1 MNDTLK
7 TALESIKAFWQKF
20 STKTKI
26 IFFSILGVVVVGA
39 IVLTVV
45 MNAPKFVLLYPSL
58 DNSEAKEVVAEIEE
72 RGLTYKEDDGSI
84 YVLESD
90 EASLRMD
97 LASMGHPYS
106 TYNYDFFLDNVDAMT
121 TDAERKIIENYQ
133 LTQKLETVIATID
146 TIERASV
153 TINLGEDSGYVIS
166 NKENA
171 KSSAGVLLTLSSGK
185 ELSASQVSGIRN
197 LIAKSVPNLDPDDV
211 SIVDTATGIELSASD
226 SLEVDKSTLKLSL
239 QSQYENN
246 IENKIKTL
254 LSKMLK
260 PDNYEVVA
268 RCDIDVDEG
277 IKEIITYT
285 PSEDNRG
292 VINHEEHKY
301 TAQGDDV
308 TGGGVPGTDSN
319 TGVSTYSTVI
329 EPDGDTIYVDSA
341 DTYDYLVSQM
351 KEQIQ
356 KQSAKILSLNV
367 SVVVKDKTID
377 EAQRDE
383 IEKLVA
389 NAAGIEQDRVVVFNS
404 AYIGEVDEEPTVP
417 VDTNIFAD
425 RSFVILLC
433 VIGAVLLIAL
443 ILLFALIRSARKN
456 KKAQEL
462 LLTAAT
468 ENENFLEDP
477 ALEDF
482 KIADIEAVESPAEVL
497 KTQIQNFTSD
507 NPEIAAQLVR
517 SWLKGGEDDG
527 RY

>member
-1 MNDTLK
+1 M
-7 TALESIKAFWQKF
+7 Q
-20 STKTKI
+20 
-26 IFFSILGVVVVGA
+26 
-39 IVLTVV
+39 
-45 MNAPKFVLLYPSL
+45 
-58 DNSEAKEVVAEIEE
+58 
-72 RGLTYKEDDGSI
+72 R
-84 YVLESD
+84 
-90 EASLRMD
+90 
-97 LASMGHPYS
+97 
-106 TYNYDFFLDNVDAMT
+106 
-121 TDAERKIIENYQ
+121 
-133 LTQKLETVIATID
+133 
-146 TIERASV
+146 
-153 TINLGEDSGYVIS
+153 
-166 NKENA
+166 
-171 KSSAGVLLTLSSGK
+171 LSSQIC
-185 ELSASQVSGIRN
+185 SQEG
-197 LIAKSVPNLDPDDV
+197 
-211 SIVDTATGIELSASD
+211 
-226 SLEVDKSTLKLSL
+226 L
-239 QSQYENN
+239 QS
-246 IENKIKTL
+246 
-254 LSKMLK
+254 
-260 PDNYEVVA
+260 D
-268 RCDIDVDEG
+268 
-277 IKEIITYT
+277 T

-308 TGGGVPGTDSN
+308 TVGGVPGTDSN

-329 EPDGDTIYVDSA
+329 ETDGDTIYVDSA

-404 AYIGEVDEEPTVP
+404 AYIGEVDEEQTVP